1 MASPLTQ
8 PQPPTPSP
16 SPSFSYETSPHLYL
30 FTSLT
35 SGSSHIITATSRLET
50 ILKAHRVA
58 FKAIDCATDERARR
72 IWTRRAGPRR
82 LPGLVR
88 EGDVLADLD
97 AVEEWNEAG
106 ELRARLA
113 ASASASASARGGEAP
128 SRERENDVPSFFA
141 KGAAHRQRQD
151 ASRSTS
157 ASAPAADAGEPSSR
171 AKKTTFKGA
180 APDKSGE
187 GAAGAAEEASK
198 SVGD

>member
-1 MASPLTQ
+1 MASPFTPL
-8 PQPPTPSP
+8 QPPTPSP

-50 ILKAHRVA
+50 ILKANRIA

-72 IWTRRAGPRR
+72 IWTRRAGARR

-88 EGDVLADLD
+88 EGDVLADLE
-97 AVEEWNEAG
+97 AVEEWNEYG
-106 ELRARLA
+106 ELRQRLLA
-113 ASASASASARGGEAP
+113 ARGGEAGGLK
-128 SRERENDVPSFFA
+128 ENDAPSFFA
-141 KGAAHRQRQD
+141 KGAAQPQD
-151 ASRSTS
+151 ATSGASTLASSSS
-157 ASAPAADAGEPSSR
+157 AAADGSEASSR